1 MLVRFVA
8 VALIGFSLAELVM
21 TYAIDFKTGVRLAI
35 LPCALKSLPALT
47 GVIILIRARALA
59 QWIAD
64 LLDS

>member
-8 VALIGFSLAELVM
+8 VALIGFSLAELAL
-21 TYAIDFKTGVRLAI
+21 TFAIDKAGGPVSAVSFI
-35 LPCALKSLPALT
+35 LKSLPALA
-47 GVIILIRARALA
+47 GILILIRARALA